1 MSNLIARP
9 GHSPDLQNPS
19 QNGVQTVQ
27 VRDLGGQ
34 PLAEA
39 GDEIDLRE
47 LWRALKR
54 RKKLVGVTAAT
65 VVVLAGLV
73 TTYQRVFRP
82 VYQGS
87 FSLLITDP
95 ISNGDGGGSRAADA
109 ASGTMFEALARN
121 TTSND
126 IPTLIEVLRS
136 PLLLTP
142 IATRFDLTPK
152 GLAGRIEINTGGEK
166 RSEAEGVLNVSL
178 TGRNPA
184 EDEQLL
190 RALSDTYLQAAL
202 QQRQQRLA
210 DGLSFLKKQEPLLEE
225 RTDQLQGELARFRER
240 HNLLEPTAEGGA
252 LKERV
257 AGLEAQVMGLQAERA
272 RLVKVRREIASGSLS
287 ARGFQEAIGTGS
299 GSSTNSQGQ
308 GLSVSDADQ
317 SLLQQLL
324 KVETELAE
332 ARSKYNASSSM
343 VQGLEARLSQLQPL
357 LRQNQLEAVDAAL
370 TLNAGRLITAERQ
383 QAALT
388 GQFLKQPALIK
399 QYETLQQKLKIAQ
412 DNLAGLVSARETFQ
426 LEIAQRSVP
435 WRVIAPPKIDP
446 DPIKPSVP
454 RNLALGVVLGLVSGA
469 GAGLLRDRLDHVFHH
484 PGEVKEELGLPLLG
498 HIPHVEF
505 FQGVREDKRFLLQEL
520 DRSVSEGED
529 DADARKRQRYQR
541 FFYQEAFRN
550 LFTSL
555 RFLNTGRPLKSVAL
569 TSSLPA
575 EGKSLVNVL
584 LAKTLSEMG
593 QRVLLIDADL
603 RKPQMHTRLGINNLS
618 GLSNLLTGDD
628 LHWRDAMQN
637 VAGYDNWTVIT
648 AGRRPPDP
656 TRLLSSQRM
665 HQLVTE
671 LTSSGEFD
679 LVLFDTPPV
688 LGLAD
693 AALVAE
699 HCDGL
704 MLLVSLSRVDRGLP
718 REAVNRIRSSG
729 APLLGIVTNAVK
741 EASQGASAYGYG
753 YGYGKYGYGY
763 GYGAAYGYGGYG
775 YAAYDTSAAYA
786 YYAEAEAES
795 EATEQPK
802 KRRSSHT
809 LKAASGEQATGWQR
823 WRSELQ
829 RRQRRFMRWLD
840 S

>member
-1 MSNLIARP
+1 MSNLVARP
-9 GHSPDLQNPS
+9 GQSPDLQNGLPT
-19 QNGVQTVQ
+19 NVQTVQ

-34 PLAEA
+34 PLP
-39 GDEIDLRE
+39 GGDDEIDLRE
-47 LWRALKR
+47 LWRALRR
-54 RKKLVGVTAAT
+54 RKKLVATTAGAVVALSALIT
-65 VVVLAGLV
+65 V
-73 TTYQRVFRP
+73 YQRVFTP
-82 VYQGS
+82 VFQGS

-95 ISNGDGGGSRAADA
+95 ISSDEGSGGNPAAEA
-109 ASGTMFEALARN
+109 AQGTMFEALARN

-136 PLLLTP
+136 PVLLAP
-142 IATRFDLTPK
+142 IASRFDLTTRS
-152 GLAGRIEINTGGEK
+152 LAERVQIATGGEK
-166 RSEAEGVLNVSL
+166 QSKAEGVLNVSL
-178 TGRNPA
+178 TGRNPEA
-184 EDEQLL
+184 DQQLL
-190 RALSDTYLQAAL
+190 EALSKTYLQAAL

-210 DGLSFLKKQEPLLEE
+210 DGLAFLNKQGPLLEA
-225 RTDQLQGELARFRER
+225 RTAGVQGELAAFRER
-240 HNLLEPTAEGGA
+240 HNLLEPTEEGLA

-257 AGLEAQVMGLQAERA
+257 AAMDGQLMGLQAERA

-287 ARGFQEAIGTGS
+287 ARGFQEAISTGGGGATTTQS
-299 GSSTNSQGQ
+299 E

-332 ARSKYNASSSM
+332 ARSKYSNSSTM
-343 VQGLEARLSQLQPL
+343 VQGLEARLKQLQPL

-370 TLNAGRLITAERQ
+370 SLNNGRLATAQGQ
-383 QAALT
+383 QQALT

-399 QYETLQQKLKIAQ
+399 QYDALQQKLKIAQ
-412 DNLAGLVSARETFQ
+412 ENLAGLASARETFQ

-435 WRVIAPPKIDP
+435 WRVIAPPRIEP

-454 RNLALGVVLGLVSGA
+454 RNLALGVVLGLVAGA

-484 PGEVKEELGLPLLG
+484 PGEVKDELGLPLLG
-498 HIPHVEF
+498 HIPHVDF

-520 DRSVSEGED
+520 DRSVNEGD
-529 DADARKRQRYQR
+529 GDADARKQQRYQR

-555 RFLNTGRPLKSVAL
+555 RFLNSDRPLKSVAL

-603 RKPQMHTRLGINNLS
+603 RKPQMHHRLGINNLT
-618 GLSNLLTGDD
+618 GLSNLLTDD
-628 LHWRDAMQN
+628 GQHWRQ
-637 VAGYDNWTVIT
+637 VVQSVPGYDNWSVIS

-665 HQLVTE
+665 HQLVAE
-671 LTSSGEFD
+671 LTSCGEFD

-704 MLLVSLSRVDRGLP
+704 MLLVSMGRVDRGLP
-718 REAVNRIRSSG
+718 RESVNRILSSG
-729 APLLGIVTNAVK
+729 APLLGVVTNAIK
-741 EASQGASAYGYG
+741 ESSANTEAYGYG
-753 YGYGKYGYGY
+753 QYGYGG
-763 GYGAAYGYGGYG
+763 AYGYGGYG
-775 YAAYDTSAAYA
+775 YAAYDTSATYA
-786 YYAEAEAES
+786 YYAEPDADTAK
-795 EATEQPK
+795 PL
-802 KRRSSHT
+802 SSHGP
-809 LKAASGEQATGWQR
+809 SQR
-823 WRSELQ
+823 RLNWRSELQ
-829 RRQRRFMRWLD
+829 QKQQRFMRWLD